1 LYCLVC
7 AFQINAQTGIT
18 ILFETQTNL
27 KEDAVKGLPA
37 YIRASALKQLQS
49 IKEESF
55 MTIQGDKV
63 YFEVKPQEK
72 EETNKG

>member
-1 LYCLVC
+1 MEVKVKKALLLLYCFSC

-37 YIRASALKQLQS
+37 YKSALKQLQS
-49 IKEESF
+49 IRESF

-63 YFEVKPQEK
+63 
-72 EETNKG
+72 

>member
-49 IKEESF
+49 IKRSRL
-55 MTIQGDKV
+55 
-63 YFEVKPQEK
+63 
-72 EETNKG
+72 

>member
-1 LYCLVC
+1 VLFF
-7 AFQINAQTGIT
+7 AKTGIT

-49 IKEESF
+49 IREELF
-55 MTIQGDKV
+55 IQGDKV

-72 EETNKG
+72 KKRTKG